1 MENRI
6 DKVVPEQDERNLAA
20 LAHASVILPYVGAL
34 VPILIWTTRKD
45 KGNFLAFQALQALIF
60 QVSIMAFW
68 VVGGLC
74 YFVSFL
80 GNILALPFVISESG
94 EIDPAYWAASFVP
107 FFAIAVILLLGF
119 AYIVYGIVAAVM
131 AYQGKPVRYIVVGKW
146 AEKIWRSSQKK
157 ANAE

>member
-131 AYQGKPVRYIVVGKW
+131 AYQGKPFRYIVVGKW